1 MCALLKHSFK
11 LSLELDNDCILDA
24 NSIIVTPPTTPT
36 HSCKPDY
43 YNYGGICYRKI
54 TAGSSWS
61 SALATCEADGATL
74 ATIHNEGENAA
85 LYVFANDVTPFWIG
99 YHKV

>member
-1 MCALLKHSFK
+1 MRSFMPI
-11 LSLELDNDCILDA
+11 LECPNGFILDA
-24 NSIIVTPPTTPT
+24 NSIIVTPPTTPE
-36 HSCKPDY
+36 HSCKTDY

-54 TAGSSWS
+54 TSGSSWT

-85 LYVFANDVTPFWIG
+85 LYVFANDVAPFWIG